1 MVCLFF
7 ILSFCVLYGYFIYPF
22 FMWAL
27 VAFLPFKSV
36 KKDEM
41 PHGLPSMSLIITAH
55 NEATRIVDKLE
66 NTLRAEYP
74 RDLLEIIVA
83 SDCSSDATDALVLSY
98 ADKNVTLVRADQRLG
113 KEYAQ
118 SLAIQKASGDIIVFS
133 DVATMIEPDGLR
145 RMAEAFNDASVGA
158 VSSEDRFISQDGS
171 VAGEGLYVRYEM
183 WLRQL
188 ESKVNS
194 IVGLSGSFF
203 AARKNVANYNWDIY
217 SPSDFNTALNCAKL
231 GLKAV
236 SSPNVYGYYKDVA
249 DAKKEY
255 DRKVRTVIRGI
266 TGLLRQR
273 EVLNPLKFGFFSFQI
288 WSHKVM
294 RWLEPWLMLL
304 LFVVNLL
311 LLDTGLLFQLTFLAQ
326 LAFYMVALAAH
337 YDPLL
342 REHTFIRLIYFF
354 CQVNTAMAHALLKY
368 FTGTRMTVWTPSK
381 R

>member
-1 MVCLFF
+1 MVFMFF
-7 ILSFCVLYGYFIYPF
+7 LLSMGVLYGYFIYPF
-22 FMWAL
+22 LIWVLATM
-27 VAFLPFKSV
+27 
-36 KKDEM
+36 M
-41 PHGLPSMSLIITAH
+41 PVPMPRSSAATPGLPTMSLIITAH
-55 NEATRIVDKLE
+55 NEAARIVEKLE
-66 NTLRAEYP
+66 NTLRVQYP

-83 SDCSSDATDALVLSY
+83 SDCSSDATDELVLAY
-98 ADKNVTLVRADQRLG
+98 ADKNVALVRADQRLG

-118 SLAIQKASGDIIVFS
+118 SLAIQKAVGEIIVFS
-133 DVATMIEPDGLR
+133 DVATMIEPDALQL
-145 RMAEAFNDASVGA
+145 MAEAFNDVSVGA

-183 WLRQL
+183 WLRQM

-236 SSPNVYGYYKDVA
+236 SSPKVYGYYKDVA

-273 EVLNPLKFGFFSFQI
+273 EVLNPFKFGFFSFQI

-311 LLDTGLLFQLTFLAQ
+311 LLNVGVLFQLTFLAQ
-326 LAFYMVALAAH
+326 LAFYLAAFAAH

-368 FTGTRMTVWTPSK
+368 LAGTRMTVWTPSK